1 MLRGLLQ
8 AKKKRHNQKY
18 ENDER
23 SKFTD
28 KGKYTVYKAVSVTY
42 KARGDGYKTKVV
54 KSSISAIHS

>member
-28 KGKYTVYKAVSVTY
+28 KGKYTVYKAVSLTY
-42 KARGDGYKTKVV
+42 KASGKVIRQ
-54 KSSISAIHS
+54 KY